1 MSKSSS
7 WLRKLLVGLVCVNCC
22 ILIIVCAIAAILTMR
37 LNDPASPSTGGS
49 SLTTASKPTAAP
61 TDPTTDPTAN
71 PTDPTAKPTDPTV
84 KPTDPTTKPT
94 DPTTKP
100 TDPTTKPTEPTT
112 KPTEPTTRPTEP
124 TTKPTEPTTRPT
136 EPTTQPTEP
145 TTRPT
150 EPTTQPTEPTEPT
163 VPFDEEKFFS
173 ESVFLGDSVTLGLR
187 NYCIQNK
194 SALHGATILCAG
206 SYAVRHAIA
215 KVGGT
220 DVISITYQGQKMRPE
235 DAIAAIGA
243 KRVFIMLGLNDI
255 GLLGIDKTITNW
267 GTLVKNIRAKCPDIE
282 IYIQSGTPLYKGKGS
297 LNNTNMDKYNGKLQ
311 QFCKDNGCFFVNVAE
326 ALKDSQG
333 VLQKQYCSDEYCHL
347 TTAGVKAWIAYL
359 KAYAAANHR

>member
-61 TDPTTDPTAN
+61 TDPTTDPADPTADPTAN
-71 PTDPTAKPTDPTV
+71 PTDPTA

-100 TDPTTKPTEPTT
+100 TD
-112 KPTEPTTRPTEP
+112 P

-150 EPTTQPTEPTEPT
+150 EPTTQPTEPTTQPTQPTEPT

-173 ESVFLGDSVTLGLR
+173 ESVFIGDSVTLGLQ
-187 NYCIQNK
+187 NYCGRNK
-194 SALHGATILCAG
+194 SALHGAKILCAG
-206 SYAVRHAIA
+206 SYAVRFAIA
-215 KVGGT
+215 NPNT
-220 DVISITYQGQKMRPE
+220 AEITIKYQGNKVRPE
-235 DAIAAIGA
+235 DALAAIGA

-333 VLQKQYCSDEYCHL
+333 ALQKQYCSDEYCHL
-347 TTAGVKAWIAYL
+347 TDAGVKAWIAYL